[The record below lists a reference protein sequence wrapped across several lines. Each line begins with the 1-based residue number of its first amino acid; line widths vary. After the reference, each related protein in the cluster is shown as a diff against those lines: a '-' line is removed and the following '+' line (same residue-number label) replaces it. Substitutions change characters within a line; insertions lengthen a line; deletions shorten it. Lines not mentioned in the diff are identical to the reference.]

1 MTDREKIAS
10 PDYIEVLA
18 DYMPPE
24 GIDYAIKDYVYQRID
39 TDLII
44 TYINKAE
51 LKPLNIR
58 DFTYRSIP
66 KVYGLTENAAGTGT
80 SFDPA
85 PLLKSGILQVQ
96 GEPLKLTGQGVVIGF
111 LDTGIRYDLDA
122 FRNSDGSTRILG
134 IWDQNNNEGQ
144 TPEGLLYGS
153 AYTREQINEALQSDN
168 PGEILPC
175 YDEIGHG
182 TEIASAACGSPEGAG
197 LRFLGAAPEAE
208 IAVVKLRQAKK
219 YLRDFYKIPENVPA
233 YSEADLITAVK
244 YLESF
249 ALSLVRPLVICIGLG
264 TNMGDH
270 EGHSLLAGYLN
281 TIATRRSRAV
291 VISAGNEGNSAHHYV
306 GYADE
311 GVTET
316 TDNVEIRVDT
326 GEEGFIAELWGNIPS
341 NHAISIKTPGG
352 ETTDKVDF
360 KVKETRE
367 FSFIYSKTKIR
378 VDHVLVEQGSG
389 DELIF
394 FEFTDP
400 TPGIW
405 TIQVTTSGA
414 QYSQEG
420 NFHIWLPLTQFLKG
434 ETYFLRPSPYTT
446 ITEPGNTREAITTS
460 GYNDANNGFYGES
473 GRGFTR
479 MGSIKPELC
488 SPCVN
493 ISTVLGSRT
502 GTAMS
507 AALLS
512 GICAQFM
519 QWAVVEGNTQW
530 VESRELKNFLIRGAV
545 RSTATAYP
553 SRETGYGQVNISRTF
568 DVIAGV

>member
-1 MTDREKIAS
+1 
-10 PDYIEVLA
+10 
-18 DYMPPE
+18 
-24 GIDYAIKDYVYQRID
+24 
-39 TDLII
+39 
-44 TYINKAE
+44 
-51 LKPLNIR
+51 
-58 DFTYRSIP
+58 
-66 KVYGLTENAAGTGT
+66 
-80 SFDPA
+80 
-85 PLLKSGILQVQ
+85 
-96 GEPLKLTGQGVVIGF
+96 VVIGF